1 MNQPPTEASPYIQD
15 TIAARATAP
24 GKGGIGIIRVSGPLV
39 AGIAL
44 QVMGMLPPPRQAQLG
59 DFLDADGRALDQ
71 GLVLYF
77 PGPDSF
83 TGEDVLEFQGHGGPV
98 VLDLLLRRILA
109 LGARVARP
117 GEFSQR
123 AFLNDKLD
131 LAQAEALADLINSG
145 SEAAARGALRSL
157 QGDFSQLIDQQVAEV
172 IALRV
177 EVEAAIDFPDEGL
190 DPLAAGRIDQRLADL
205 EARIQDILQQAGQG
219 ALLVEGAAV
228 VLAGKPNAGKSSLM
242 NRLTGQDTSIITE
255 IPGTTRD
262 LVEAQVQLGGIPL
275 RITDTA
281 GLRQSHNEIEAE
293 GVRRAKTALAA
304 ADLVLVV
311 LDATLDS
318 TLIRTQLAGLHADLR
333 GDAGASAQLIVLN
346 KLDLLAQPLI
356 SPLIPPLISQEA
368 EGGDLAG
375 AIGLSCKTG
384 EGLEVLQEAMLQQL
398 GSRGA
403 TECNFTA
410 RRRHLTALQQVAEAL
425 ARARGAEPA
434 WELVAEELRSCQ
446 AALSEITGAF
456 GVEDLLGEIFSN
468 FCIGK

>member
-1 MNQPPTEASPYIQD
+1 MNQPPTGASPYIQD
-15 TIAARATAP
+15 TIAARATAQ
-24 GKGGIGIIRVSGPLV
+24 GRGGIGIVRVSGPLV
-39 AGIAL
+39 PEIAL
-44 QVMGMLPPPRQAQLG
+44 QVMGKLPPPRQARLG
-59 DFLDADGRALDQ
+59 DFLDADGCALDQ
-71 GLVLYF
+71 GLTLYF

-109 LGARVARP
+109 LGARVAKP

-131 LAQAEALADLINSG
+131 LAQAEALADLINAG

-157 QGDFSQLIDQQVAEV
+157 QGDFSRLIDQLVAEV

-190 DPLAAGRIDQRLADL
+190 DPLAEERIDQRLDAL

-242 NRLTGQDTSIITE
+242 NRLTGQDTSIITD

-262 LVEAQVQLGGIPL
+262 LVDAQVQLGGIPL
-275 RITDTA
+275 RMTDTA
-281 GLRQSHNEIEAE
+281 GLRHSHNEIEAE
-293 GVRRAKTALAA
+293 GVRRATAALAT
-304 ADLVLVV
+304 ADLVLLV
-311 LDATLDS
+311 LDATLDAP
-318 TLIRTQLAGLHADLR
+318 LLATQIAELR
-333 GDAGASAQLIVLN
+333 EDAGPSSQLIVLN
-346 KLDLLAQPLI
+346 KIDLLAQPLM
-356 SPLIPPLISQEA
+356 PQK
-368 EGGDLAG
+368 GDFAG
-375 AIGLSCKTG
+375 AMGLSCKTG
-384 EGLEVLQEAMLQQL
+384 EGLEALQEAMLQQL

-403 TECNFTA
+403 AESNFTA
-410 RRRHLTALQQVAEAL
+410 RRRHLTALQRATEAL
-425 ARARGAEPA
+425 ARARSTEQA

-446 AALSEITGAF
+446 ADLSEITGAF
-456 GVEDLLGEIFSN
+456 GADDLLGEIFSH